1 MDTNAF
7 FALKLFVLG
16 ICANILMTSGLSAT
30 EDKRQQNQKPNAIV
44 CNETALMLDMLRC
57 EDDFK
62 RDMDLVDPKN
72 WCNLTYYIKEYNTF
86 STCTEKNS
94 ERIGCFWPNPFV
106 ESFIISLHKHFF
118 SNCTS
123 DQVIWEDPP
132 DNMLTILIVIPVLLT
147 VVMIALVV
155 WCSKRND
162 ILV

>member
-7 FALKLFVLG
+7 FVLKLFVLG
-16 ICANILMTSGLSAT
+16 VCVNILMTSGLSAM
-30 EDKRQQNQKPNAIV
+30 EDKRQKNQKTDVII
-44 CNETALMLDMLRC
+44 CNETALMLDMSIC
-57 EDDFK
+57 EDVFK

-118 SNCTS
+118 SNCTL